1 MASWKRPTRPF
12 RSPTMRP
19 SIWRLDELAKV
30 EVRLRLAG
38 SIRVQRRDRKL
49 VGRWVGSYETDDLG
63 SPWVFGPTKT
73 GWVNFLWSMNLWIYE
88 LYMKHQVYRC
98 LLAKLK
104 GKERVF
110 KRICA
115 SGLMSQVFPMP
126 PVKLLGIPRKSHMN
140 MPCRIRGFNRIL
152 ERCSY
157 GPPLSS
163 GFVGQILGLPHWGP
177 TGN

>member
-110 KRICA
+110 KPYLCIRFDVSSVPYAPGEIA
-115 SGLMSQVFPMP
+115 WHS
-126 PVKLLGIPRKSHMN
+126 KKIPYEYAVPN
-140 MPCRIRGFNRIL
+140 
-152 ERCSY
+152 
-157 GPPLSS
+157 
-163 GFVGQILGLPHWGP
+163 
-177 TGN
+177 